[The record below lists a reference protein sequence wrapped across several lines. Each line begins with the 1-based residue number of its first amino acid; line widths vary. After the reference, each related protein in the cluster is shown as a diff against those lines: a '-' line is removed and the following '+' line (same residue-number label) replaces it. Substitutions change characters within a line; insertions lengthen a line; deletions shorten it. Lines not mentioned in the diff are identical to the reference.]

1 MHQPGVLSMAEW
13 YVPWTLAMILFIF
26 EIATHTFYLAA
37 LGVAM
42 LILGLIDLWI
52 PLTGIHAIVVF
63 AVLCVLL
70 LPVAEYARR
79 ALRNRASTEASDL
92 DSGQKVVVTRVN
104 GRDLEVRYRDTVWKA
119 ELTEAAVIV
128 PGATLRIISRTGNL
142 LHVAPPS

>member
-1 MHQPGVLSMAEW
+1 MAEW
-13 YVPWTLAMILFIF
+13 YIPWTLAMILFIF

-52 PLTGIHAIVVF
+52 PLTGIHAIIAF

-70 LPVAEYARR
+70 LPLAEYARR
-79 ALRNRASTEASDL
+79 ALRNRASTETSDL
-92 DSGQKVVVTRVN
+92 DRGHKVVVTRVQ

-119 ELTEAAVIV
+119 ELADPATIE
-128 PGATLRIISRTGNL
+128 PGATLRIVSRNGNL
-142 LHVAPPS
+142 LIVAPPSP